1 MLLVRSSAVNFKT
14 TFCVS
19 IVFKLVIFSMINEIY
34 LTNIQL
40 DKFLYLKLFEES
52 LSPSSLSIVVTLM
65 KINHFIVGCTQLNL
79 VYHFDSICLD
89 HLNCYSYVTVSRW
102 LMMANRCKFVIS
114 ITFFLMYH
122 PEMIAFIS
130 LYQAIIFPLF

>member
-1 MLLVRSSAVNFKT
+1 
-14 TFCVS
+14 
-19 IVFKLVIFSMINEIY
+19 MINEIY

-40 DKFLYLKLFEES
+40 DKFLYLKLSEEG
-52 LSPSSLSIVVTLM
+52 LSPSSLSTLVILM
-65 KINHFIVGCTQLNL
+65 KMSHFLVGCTQLNS

-102 LMMANRCKFVIS
+102 LMIANRCKFVIS
-114 ITFFLMYH
+114 ITFLMYH

-130 LYQAIIFPLF
+130 TYRSFIFPLF